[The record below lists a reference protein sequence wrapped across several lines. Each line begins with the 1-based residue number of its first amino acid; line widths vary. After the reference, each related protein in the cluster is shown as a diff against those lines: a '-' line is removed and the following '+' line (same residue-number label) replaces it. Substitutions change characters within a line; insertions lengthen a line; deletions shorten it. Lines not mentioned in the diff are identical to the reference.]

1 MERLTRLSQKK
12 FCLSLLNEYSIY
24 DRISVC
30 HNCKDAEEQL
40 CLIEI
45 EKNVYHLDRF
55 FGQRNACKIYSL
67 HLNSECKQAVLPI
80 LPRFFNVLKN
90 VINQIELRN
99 LDLVTVAGIYDHGK
113 NKENGTQFMR
123 GSQDIQMDC
132 RYFNSFPIFSNLIQ
146 GLLDLN
152 ITQSRELINQMIID
166 VKKHNIK
173 RTYKKWDPKIT
184 ITKKRALYKVIHS
197 ILHARG
203 KTNLDNSIDKV
214 VLRPNEIN
222 LINSFLNQNLELE
235 TKSLKE
241 IGVPSEIEDTLL
253 ETAKNESEKKLSRK
267 ELKLERTY
275 TRFTN
280 NMLLKNTK
288 NHFNRD
294 QAILYLHT
302 VKFQKNELARD
313 IVYKTPVKLLERAIT
328 VDNKCIFF
336 ISTKN
341 QEFLIFNKA
350 NFINLFNRHL
360 DWIKFSKYR
369 KRKLN
374 KHNFIEKSTC
384 DLYRLNP
391 DTDSSIETILERI
404 KEKNVSL
411 YYTAQALI
419 KILKRLPVTSRKLP
433 KIFGLKVP
441 EKIKEVKFKSVA
453 LYIPVLSS
461 YTFHINQMKLMEE
474 IHNKVNKISE
484 IQFEMKEAPKISIED
499 AKKALIEKFKHNTIK
514 TAKNFLKNEK
524 KDQYELRILLSLT
537 KIKNKEQN
545 KLIQDFGEEAIKI
558 ALKEI
563 FFEDS

>member
-1 MERLTRLSQKK
+1 
-12 FCLSLLNEYSIY
+12 LSLLNEYSIY

-30 HNCKDAEEQL
+30 HDCKDAEEQL

-45 EKNVYHLDRF
+45 EENIYHLDRF
-55 FGQRNACKIYSL
+55 FGQEGACKIYSL

-99 LDLVTVAGIYDHGK
+99 LNLVTVAGIYDHGG
-113 NKENGTQFMR
+113 NKENGIQFMR

-146 GLLDLN
+146 GLLNLN
-152 ITQSRELINQMIID
+152 ITQSEELINQMIID

-184 ITKKRALYKVIHS
+184 ITKKRALYKIIHS

-203 KTNLDNSIDKV
+203 RTNLDSSIDKV
-214 VLRPNEIN
+214 ILRPNEIN
-222 LINSFLNQNLELE
+222 LINSFLNQNLDLE
-235 TKSLKE
+235 TTPLKE
-241 IGVPSEIEDTLL
+241 LGVLSEIEDTLL
-253 ETAKNESEKKLSRK
+253 EATKSESEKKLTKK
-267 ELKLERTY
+267 ELKLQRTY

-294 QAILYLHT
+294 QAILHLHT
-302 VKFQKNELARD
+302 VKFQNNELARD
-313 IVYKTPVKLLERAIT
+313 IVYKSPVKLLERAIT

-341 QEFLIFNKA
+341 QDFLIFNKA

-369 KRKLN
+369 KRRLN
-374 KHNFIEKSTC
+374 KHHYIEKSTC

-391 DTDSSIETILERI
+391 DTDSSIETILENI
-404 KEKNVSL
+404 KEKNMSL
-411 YYTAQALI
+411 YYTARSLI
-419 KILKRLPVTSRKLP
+419 KILKRLPITSKKLP

-441 EKIKEVKFKSVA
+441 EKIKEVKFKSV
-453 LYIPVLSS
+453 LFNIPVLSS

-474 IHNKVNKISE
+474 IRNKVNKTPE
-484 IQFEMKEAPKISIED
+484 IQFEKKQVPEVSVQKAKEA
-499 AKKALIEKFKHNTIK
+499 LIKKFKHNTIK
-514 TAKNFLKNEK
+514 TAKNFLKIEK

-545 KLIQDFGEEAIKI
+545 TLIQDFGEETIKI